1 MTSVKRNV
9 RLAPVKTKR
18 LGRPRLA
25 PDSRFYG
32 LRLPASVMR
41 EVDRRAKRAGVT
53 RSEELRRLIA
63 AGLAVKG
70 DMQ

>member
-1 MTSVKRNV
+1 MK
-9 RLAPVKTKR
+9 PKKPR

-53 RSEELRRLIA
+53 RSEALRTIIA
-63 AGLAVKG
+63 AGLAARGGKL
-70 DMQ
+70 